1 MGIVPAGQVAKAEI
15 DTPPGAKLRAV
26 PRRRSRRKLAIGSK
40 VQVRTALGAATVKR
54 VRTMREAKPRVAH
67 RRPRSGMMV
76 LRVAREAMPH
86 AALGHRSDR
95 MTNQRAAH
103 RRPKSEMMVLRVA
116 RVAMPHA
123 ALGHRS
129 RRMKNTLDQM

>member
-1 MGIVPAGQVAKAEI
+1 M
-15 DTPPGAKLRAV
+15 PPL

-116 RVAMPHA
+116 RVAMPRA

-129 RRMKNTLDQM
+129 DSMMNATAKLRRFAGIGAARGG